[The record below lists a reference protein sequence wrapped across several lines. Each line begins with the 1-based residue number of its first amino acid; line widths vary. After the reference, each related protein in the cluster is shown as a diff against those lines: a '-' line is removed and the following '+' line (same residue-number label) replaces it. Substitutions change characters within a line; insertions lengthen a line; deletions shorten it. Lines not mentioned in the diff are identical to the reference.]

1 MTISQT
7 NVKMSLISQEK
18 QSTALPAAAQNI
30 SLRGLSVDG
39 INDFQYV
46 GGAYTDIA
54 GSPNQSSPYG
64 LGEFRGYTH
73 TIESAVAINGTN
85 RYWGKG
91 SRQRIGYTSG
101 NDSYIGDAQGSISSG
116 SPLSS
121 SDGWGLS
128 MSVQVAAWIEKANG
142 VHHFAFEATTSS
154 ATGANLTWWNK
165 VTISRSGQTDV
176 VLTRANTSKNEHS
189 NYRMN
194 IWWNES
200 TANYIGNGLA
210 TWTFSNS

>member
-1 MTISQT
+1 MAISY
-7 NVKMSLISQEK
+7 
-18 QSTALPAAAQNI
+18 PI
-30 SLRGLSVDG
+30 SLLAISAENTATTSNSLTTLSTTAVEGLSTL
-39 INDFQYV
+39 NE
-46 GGAYTDIA
+46 A
-54 GSPNQSSPYG
+54 PYAMS
-64 LGEFRGYTH
+64 EFNGYTH
-73 TIESAVAINGTN
+73 LIESAVAINGVN

-91 SRQRIGYTSG
+91 ARQRIGYTSG

-154 ATGANLTWWNK
+154 STGADLTWWNK

-176 VLTRANTSKNEHS
+176 VLTRANTSKNEHA

-194 IWWNES
+194 IWWNAS

-210 TWTFSNS
+210 TWTFSSS